1 MPCLHSHLAS
11 TLSPHHR
18 TRLATSGPRP
28 KLARKPTI
36 YPALENWHDGEVN
49 DYLQPQISPI
59 VPTEVLDAPE
69 GENPIADGTED
80 AEMIAEPGKVMR
92 IGSMVKQLLD
102 EVRQAPLDEAG
113 RDRLR
118 QIYETSLSELSDG
131 LSPDLAAE
139 LRRVSIDF
147 GPEIPSEAELR
158 IAQAQLVGWL
168 EGLFHGIQAALM
180 AQQIT
185 ARAQF
190 EESRLRELPD
200 PSSQG
205 DGPRPGTYL

>member
-1 MPCLHSHLAS
+1 M
-11 TLSPHHR
+11 
-18 TRLATSGPRP
+18 
-28 KLARKPTI
+28 
-36 YPALENWHDGEVN
+36 N

>member
-1 MPCLHSHLAS
+1 MNDDI
-11 TLSPHHR
+11 
-18 TRLATSGPRP
+18 
-28 KLARKPTI
+28 KP
-36 YPALENWHDGEVN
+36 P
-49 DYLQPQISPI
+49 ISPI
-59 VPTEVLDAPE
+59 VPTEVLDALD
-69 GENPIADGTED
+69 GEVPSVDGAET
-80 AEMIAEPGKVMR
+80 AEMIAEPAKVMR

-118 QIYETSLSELSDG
+118 QIYETSLRELSDG
-131 LSPDLAAE
+131 LSPDLASE

-180 AQQIT
+180 AQQMT
-185 ARAQF
+185 ARAQV
-190 EESRLRELPD
+190 EESRRQELPE
-200 PSSQG
+200 PSGRG
-205 DGPRPGTYL
+205 DGSRPGTYL